1 MGFLYVFLGGG
12 AGSVCRYILGKIII
26 DNVTTRFPLGTVCVN
41 CLGCLAIG
49 FLTVLFDR
57 INASSGTRLLFAT
70 GFLGGFT
77 TFSTFN
83 LESVLLLRESN
94 YSNAVLN
101 IVLSLALGLLC
112 VAAGMF
118 IAGAV
123 AGKGPYPR

>member
-1 MGFLYVFLGGG
+1 MGILYVFLGGG
-12 AGSVCRYILGKIII
+12 AGSVCRYVLGKCIA
-26 DNVTTRFPLGTVCVN
+26 DSLPTRFPLGTICVN

-57 INASSGTRLLFAT
+57 IHASPGTRLLLAT

-83 LESVLLLRESN
+83 LESVLLLRESD
-94 YSNAVLN
+94 YSSAILN

-112 VAAGMF
+112 VAAGML